1 VSHPKT
7 INIKQ
12 YLSTDNFSVNNR
24 NGCNQI
30 FTNNTT
36 FKMKKIDYQT
46 RRVAPSFNC
55 EIGLN
60 QKMLIL
66 KRFVTTND
74 VLCEDV
80 N

>member
-1 VSHPKT
+1 MS
-7 INIKQ
+7 
-12 YLSTDNFSVNNR
+12 S
-24 NGCNQI
+24 
-30 FTNNTT
+30 
-36 FKMKKIDYQT
+36 KMKKIGYQT
-46 RRVAPSFNC
+46 RRVGPSFNC

-66 KRFVTTND
+66 KRYFTMND

>member
-1 VSHPKT
+1 MS
-7 INIKQ
+7 
-12 YLSTDNFSVNNR
+12 
-24 NGCNQI
+24 
-30 FTNNTT
+30 